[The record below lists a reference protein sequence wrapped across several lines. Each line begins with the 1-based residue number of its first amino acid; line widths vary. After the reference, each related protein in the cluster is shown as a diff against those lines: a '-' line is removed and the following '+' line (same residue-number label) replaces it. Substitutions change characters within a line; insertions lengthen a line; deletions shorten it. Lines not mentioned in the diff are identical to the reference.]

1 MPLLIGTGI
10 LSCAVSPIVYMLA
23 WPGLVMGTAIIN
35 PIGLV
40 SCLLGLGI
48 GYWLLRWSRR
58 ELATLATERQ
68 RLFKR
73 KLGLWGRRA
82 HAGSLLLGAIAIL
95 YFSAVGLL
103 ALLTRQW

>member
-1 MPLLIGTGI
+1 M
-10 LSCAVSPIVYMLA
+10 AV
-23 WPGLVMGTAIIN
+23 IN
-35 PIGLV
+35 PIGFL

-58 ELATLATERQ
+58 ELAALSGERQ
-68 RLFKR
+68 TILKR
-73 KLGLWGRRA
+73 RVGLWGRRA
-82 HAGSLLLGAIAIL
+82 QASALLLGAIAIL

>member
-1 MPLLIGTGI
+1 MDT
-10 LSCAVSPIVYMLA
+10 AVI
-23 WPGLVMGTAIIN
+23 T
-35 PIGLV
+35 PIGFF

-73 KLGLWGRRA
+73 KVGLWGRRA
-82 HAGSLLLGAIAIL
+82 LASALLVGAIAIL

-103 ALLTRQW
+103 SLLTRTWS